1 MAKRSILPDRF
12 LKGPPIEKGSIN
24 KFGKSVEYTQ
34 PTSSAPAI
42 TPNPSLKDN
51 WPPKVKEIEFLLKC
65 PAEKEEAPMPKV
77 PTDWKDTVSE
87 IGDPTVT
94 MPAKKS
100 HTVSNV
106 TTMPGKKPSMTSSM
120 TTIPSKKATYSMGM
134 TTVPGKA
141 ATRDYDY
148 PGISIEGEDG
158 KLAKIFKSI
167 PKD

>member
-1 MAKRSILPDRF
+1 MAVRSLLPGKKLGKPSEKPSDATAPVKQPSNRMGMSILP
-12 LKGPPIEKGSIN
+12 IN
-24 KFGKSVEYTQ
+24 
-34 PTSSAPAI
+34 

-51 WPPKVKEIEFLLKC
+51 WPPKLKEIEFLLKY
-65 PAEKEEAPMPKV
+65 PAEKEEAPMPEV
-77 PTDWKDTVSE
+77 PKNWKDTVSE

-106 TTMPGKKPSMTSSM
+106 STMPGKKPSMSSSM
-120 TTIPSKKATYSMGM
+120 TTIPSKKATYMVGM
-134 TTVPGKA
+134 TTIPGKA
-141 ATRDYDY
+141 PKKDYDY